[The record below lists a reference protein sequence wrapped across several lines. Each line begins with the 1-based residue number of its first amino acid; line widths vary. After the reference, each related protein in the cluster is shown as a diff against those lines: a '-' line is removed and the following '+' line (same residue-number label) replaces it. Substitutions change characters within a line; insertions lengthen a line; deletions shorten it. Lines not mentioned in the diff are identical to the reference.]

1 MSPGGRPHSDPDDVG
16 VIVTVADIVEVHQLI
31 GLYCML
37 ADSGTTCDWTRVF
50 DPEASLDMTAL
61 GGSHLQ
67 GVAEIAA
74 FFALG
79 SPPHPPAHQTT
90 NPYVWLEDSV
100 LRSTSTYH
108 SIDRA
113 SSDVRV
119 GQYDDV
125 YTRAGARLRIL
136 RRVLTPRWMVGPS
149 LSERG
154 LV

>member
-1 MSPGGRPHSDPDDVG
+1 MSPGSPQSSETGDL
-16 VIVTVADIVEVHQLI
+16 VTIADIVDVHQLI
-31 GLYCML
+31 GLYCAL
-37 ADSGTTCDWTRVF
+37 ADSGASSDWTRVF
-50 DPEASLDMTAL
+50 HPDASLDMTAL
-61 GGSHLQ
+61 GGHHLR

-90 NPYVWLEDSV
+90 NPYVWLENSV

-108 SIDRA
+108 SIDRVSFHA
-113 SSDVRV
+113 RV

-125 YTRAGARLRIL
+125 YTRADGRLRII
-136 RRVLTPRWMVGPS
+136 RRVLTPRWTVGPS

-154 LV
+154 LA